1 MKIHIPDH
9 INEIIE
15 KLNSHGYLAY
25 LVGGCVRDSLLSLTP
40 TDFDIATDALPSFHK
55 ELLSPL
61 KVVETGIKHGT
72 VTVIT
77 KGGPVEITTFRTDG
91 NYSDNRRPEKVT
103 FTSSLTEDL
112 SRRDFTV
119 NALSY
124 HPESGIIDLFGGQ
137 KDLKR
142 EIIRTVGDARVRFN
156 EDALRIL
163 RALRFCSVLGF
174 QAEKETALFAIE
186 LEGLLKNIS
195 KERILSELKKLICGK
210 NADNILAEFPS
221 VINTALGTSGL
232 SFKKGLNDL
241 PPLYDIRFAALL
253 SDLKSSEAKK
263 IMQNLKSEKAL
274 STSVEVLLDDI
285 DFSYENSVSLKK
297 FISEKG
303 YPHAE
308 KLALLK
314 KDNIFLKDILRIKEE
329 NPCLFIKDL
338 SVNGTELKELGIK
351 SENIGKALKA
361 LLSLV
366 IEGKLLNNR
375 SALLIE
381 AENLKKTKAL

>member
-124 HPESGIIDLFGGQ
+124 HPESGIIDLF
-137 KDLKR
+137 
-142 EIIRTVGDARVRFN
+142 
-156 EDALRIL
+156 
-163 RALRFCSVLGF
+163 
-174 QAEKETALFAIE
+174 
-186 LEGLLKNIS
+186 
-195 KERILSELKKLICGK
+195 
-210 NADNILAEFPS
+210 
-221 VINTALGTSGL
+221 
-232 SFKKGLNDL
+232 
-241 PPLYDIRFAALL
+241 
-253 SDLKSSEAKK
+253 
-263 IMQNLKSEKAL
+263 
-274 STSVEVLLDDI
+274 
-285 DFSYENSVSLKK
+285 
-297 FISEKG
+297 
-303 YPHAE
+303 
-308 KLALLK
+308 
-314 KDNIFLKDILRIKEE
+314 
-329 NPCLFIKDL
+329 
-338 SVNGTELKELGIK
+338 
-351 SENIGKALKA
+351 
-361 LLSLV
+361 
-366 IEGKLLNNR
+366 
-375 SALLIE
+375 
-381 AENLKKTKAL
+381 

>member
-1 MKIHIPDH
+1 M
-9 INEIIE
+9 
-15 KLNSHGYLAY
+15 
-25 LVGGCVRDSLLSLTP
+25 
-40 TDFDIATDALPSFHK
+40 
-55 ELLSPL
+55 
-61 KVVETGIKHGT
+61 
-72 VTVIT
+72 
-77 KGGPVEITTFRTDG
+77 
-91 NYSDNRRPEKVT
+91 
-103 FTSSLTEDL
+103 
-112 SRRDFTV
+112 
-119 NALSY
+119 
-124 HPESGIIDLFGGQ
+124 
-137 KDLKR
+137 
-142 EIIRTVGDARVRFN
+142 RFN